1 MAGYRMSAVK
11 HVWRRRP
18 AQGTQPRTVHEV
30 HASALEGSNVTKL
43 VIVESPAKGR
53 TISGYLGKEY
63 EVEAS
68 IGHIRDLPQP
78 SELPADMKKGPFG
91 KFAVNVEKEFGVYIP
106 DSDLTVA
113 KMDTLNQ
120 MVGRV
125 LKG

>member
-1 MAGYRMSAVK
+1 MPLHSMVRNSAAGYRMSAVK
-11 HVWRRRP
+11 HVWGRRP
-18 AQGTQPRTVHEV
+18 VQDAQPHTVHEV

-91 KFAVNVEKEFGVYIP
+91 K
-106 DSDLTVA
+106 
-113 KMDTLNQ
+113 
-120 MVGRV
+120 
-125 LKG
+125 